1 MISVDLRW
9 RAVDSLPTISRGS
22 ERDTD
27 GFQEVHKTVEARS
40 LVPQVPCSSPQFFFP
55 TPKLQAWC
63 RCYLFFLTTH
73 IDMFSKAALTFLVV
87 GALSVN
93 ALSVPV
99 ARSPAPGPECEFTNR
114 SISHLI
120 TI

>member
-1 MISVDLRW
+1 M
-9 RAVDSLPTISRGS
+9 DSLPTISRGS

-27 GFQEVHKTVEARS
+27 GFREVDKTVGVHS
-40 LVPQVPCSSPQFFFP
+40 LQFLGRCAAHPSPSFLP
-55 TPKLQAWC
+55 PKLQAWC

-73 IDMFSKAALTFLVV
+73 IVMFSKATLTFLVV

-114 SISHLI
+114 SIPQVI